1 MTCAITL
8 RIVTPQLICLPPPLQ
23 NADVICSTCVGAG
36 DPRLAKFRFSIVLID
51 ESTQVSV
58 LELGM
63 GLLWAFAHLQHKT
76 YMYNWNMLTS
86 YMYSN
91 FALKAMHS
99 KLHAFSLMY
108 SNGVCTACDDYQ
120 EGTQIHLT
128 ISNEHVCI
136 HTCTSHPPL

>member
-1 MTCAITL
+1 M
-8 RIVTPQLICLPPPLQ
+8 QLLHTTICLPPPLQ

-63 GLLWAFAHLQHKT
+63 GLVVKLGFCPLTAQNVHV
-76 YMYNWNMLTS
+76 NWNMLTS
-86 YMYSN
+86 YMCSN
-91 FALKAMHS
+91 YALKAMHS
-99 KLHAFSLMY
+99 KLLAFSLMY
-108 SNGVCTACDDYQ
+108 CNGVCTACDDYQ

-128 ISNEHVCI
+128 ISYEHVCI
-136 HTCTSHPPL
+136 HTCSSHPPL